1 MLTITESKWM
11 VHGCSPNHFYFC
23 VCLKTFIIKSWA
35 LVWYTPQGNIHS
47 GCYMVIKKNKTAI
60 LINMGNL
67 TNNVEKKEQA
77 TENFDNIFIKFKS
90 KHN

>member
-1 MLTITESKWM
+1 
-11 VHGCSPNHFYFC
+11 
-23 VCLKTFIIKSWA
+23 
-35 LVWYTPQGNIHS
+35 
-47 GCYMVIKKNKTAI
+47 MVIKKNKTAI